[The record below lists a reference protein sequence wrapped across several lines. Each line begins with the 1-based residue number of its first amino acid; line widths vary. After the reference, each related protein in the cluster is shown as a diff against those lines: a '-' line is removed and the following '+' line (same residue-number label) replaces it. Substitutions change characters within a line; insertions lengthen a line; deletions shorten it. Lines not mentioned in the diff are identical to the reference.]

1 MHPLLRTTMVAA
13 LGLLAA
19 GPALAQSSSA
29 TATANATAEIVAAI
43 AISKTTDM
51 NFGKVVTG
59 ATSGTVVLSTAGARS
74 ATGGTQLGNAGSTAA
89 GAFSVTG
96 ESGATYGITLPSST
110 TITSGVI
117 NNMTVN
123 TFTSN
128 PSGTG
133 TLTGGSQSL
142 AVGATL
148 NVGASQVSGTY
159 TGTFNVTV
167 AYN

>member
-29 TATANATAEIVAAI
+29 TATANVTAEIVAAI

-51 NFGKVVTG
+51 NFGKVVAG
-59 ATSGTVVLSTAGARS
+59 GTSGTVVLSTAGVRS
-74 ATGGTQLGNAGSTAA
+74 ATGGTKLGNAGSTAA

-96 ESGATYGITLPSST
+96 ESGATYSVTLPASRTISS
-110 TITSGVI
+110 GA
-117 NNMTVN
+117 NNMTVD

-159 TGTFNVTV
+159 TGTFDVTV